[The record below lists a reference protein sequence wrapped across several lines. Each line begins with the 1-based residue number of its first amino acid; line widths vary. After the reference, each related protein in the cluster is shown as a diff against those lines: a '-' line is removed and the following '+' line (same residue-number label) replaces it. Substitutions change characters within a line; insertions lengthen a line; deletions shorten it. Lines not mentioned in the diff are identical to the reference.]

1 MRLTMLSIVFALA
14 ASPASAHY
22 QMLLPDKPAL
32 KKGETVTVVYQW
44 GHPYE
49 HQLFDAPKPTGFVV
63 ITPGGKRVELLTRLE
78 AIEVPGEEGKKV
90 KAWRVQ
96 YTPEERGDHVFVLH
110 ADAIFLE
117 EEEIFV
123 QDTVKTVVHVEAQ
136 KGWDALMQ
144 LDFEF
149 EPLTRPYGLQPG
161 LVFQARLQTL
171 LQAKAEPR
179 LPGDPPPP
187 GALVAASGFA
197 IEVERYHTSTPK
209 ELPPDEQITR
219 VVKTDPV
226 GVVTCTLPEG
236 GWWGLTA
243 IRPGGMRTHKDKA
256 YPVKQRT
263 TFWVHVDEKPR

>member
-1 MRLTMLSIVFALA
+1 MRLTLSSLVFALL

-32 KKGETVTVVYQW
+32 KKGETVTITYQW
-44 GHPYE
+44 GHPFE

-63 ITPGGKRVELLTRLE
+63 VPPGGKPIELFTRLE
-78 AIEVPGEEGKKV
+78 AVELPAAEGKKI

-96 YTPEERGDHVFVLH
+96 YTPQERGDHVFLLH
-110 ADAIFLE
+110 AAPIFLE
-117 EEEIFV
+117 EEGVFV
-123 QDTVKTVVHVEAQ
+123 QDTVKMVVHVEAQ
-136 KGWDALMQ
+136 KGWDALTQ

-171 LQAKAEPR
+171 LQAMAEPR
-179 LPGDPPPP
+179 IQGAPPPP
-187 GALVAASGFA
+187 GALVAASGLTV
-197 IEVERYHTSTPK
+197 EVERYNALAPK

-226 GVVTCTLPEG
+226 GVVTCTLPEA

-243 IRPGGMRTHKDKA
+243 TRPGGMLAHEGKA
-256 YPVKQRT
+256 HPVRQRT
-263 TFWVHVDEKPR
+263 TLWVFVDEKAR